1 MPALIQALLG
11 LVGPLLFFGVIAIWF
26 FTAAVKVVQEYE
38 RGVVFR
44 LGRLSGAR
52 GPGLILLIPKIE
64 RMVKVDL
71 RVITLDVPAQEA
83 ITRDNVTVKVNA
95 VAYFQVVE
103 PTRAVV
109 SVVDYRRATS
119 LMCQTTLRS
128 ILGQSDLDTLLANR
142 DEINSQLQKLIDEQT
157 EAWGIKVTAVE
168 VRDVELPES
177 MQRAMA
183 RQAEAEREKR
193 AKLIHAS
200 GELAAAERLAGAAHI
215 ISSQEGG
222 LQLRYLQTL
231 GQIANDRS
239 ATILFP
245 LPIDITRG
253 LLQEVG
259 SNGTTSDP
267 PPARPVPVIE
277 RPTAVADAPTIV
289 VERPTPRPF
298 PAPEFDRPN

>member
-1 MPALIQALLG
+1 MSPALIQALLG
-11 LVGPLLFFGVIAIWF
+11 LVGPIRIFPVIAIWF

-44 LGRLSGAR
+44 LGRLVGAR

-64 RMVKVDL
+64 RMVRVDL

-95 VAYFQVVE
+95 VAYFRVVE
-103 PTRAVV
+103 PTRAIV

-128 ILGQSDLDTLLANR
+128 ILGQSDLDTLLSSR
-142 DEINSQLQKLIDEQT
+142 DEINAQLQRLIDEQT
-157 EAWGIKVTAVE
+157 EAWGIKVTSVE

-200 GELAAAERLAGAAHI
+200 GELAAAERLAAAAQI
-215 ISSQEGG
+215 ISSEEGG

-231 GQIANDRS
+231 GQIANDRQ
-239 ATILFP
+239 ATIYFP
-245 LPIDITRG
+245 LPIDVTRG
-253 LLQEVG
+253 LVTGVG
-259 SNGTTSDP
+259 GANGNGNA
-267 PPARPVPVIE
+267 PPAPRP
-277 RPTAVADAPTIV
+277 APAPS

-298 PAPEFDRPN
+298 PAPDFDQQG

>member
-1 MPALIQALLG
+1 MPATIQTVLG
-11 LVGPLLFFGVIAIWF
+11 LIGPIIFFAVIAIWF
-26 FTAAVKVVQEYE
+26 LSAAVKIVQEYE

-44 LGRLSGAR
+44 LGRLAGAR

-71 RVITLDVPAQEA
+71 RVVTLDVPAQEA

-95 VAYFQVVE
+95 VAYFRVVE
-103 PTRAVV
+103 PNRAIV

-128 ILGQSDLDTLLANR
+128 ILGQSDLDTLLSSR
-142 DEINSQLQKLIDEQT
+142 DEINAQLQQLIDEQT
-157 EAWGIKVTAVE
+157 EAWGIKVTSVE

-193 AKLIHAS
+193 AKLIHAE
-200 GELAAAERLAGAAHI
+200 GELAAAERLAAAAEI
-215 ISSQEGG
+215 ISSEEAG

-231 GQIANDRS
+231 TQIANDRQ
-239 ATILFP
+239 ATIVFP
-245 LPIDITRG
+245 LPVDIMRG
-253 LLQEVG
+253 LIPGVDD
-259 SNGTTSDP
+259 NGRRNGGGAPAPAAPPVTT
-267 PPARPVPVIE
+267 
-277 RPTAVADAPTIV
+277 
-289 VERPTPRPF
+289 ERPTPRPF
-298 PAPEFDRPN
+298 TAPDFGERS

>member
-1 MPALIQALLG
+1 MPALIQAVLG
-11 LVGPLLFFGVIAIWF
+11 LVGPLIFFAIIAIWF

-44 LGRLSGAR
+44 LGRLVGAR

-95 VAYFQVVE
+95 VVYFRVVE
-103 PTRAVV
+103 PSLAIV

-119 LMCQTTLRS
+119 LMCQTSLRS
-128 ILGQSDLDTLLANR
+128 ILGQSDLDTLLSSR
-142 DEINSQLQKLIDEQT
+142 DEINAELQRLIDQQT
-157 EAWGIKVTAVE
+157 EAWGIKVTSVE
-168 VRDVELPES
+168 VRDVELPET

-200 GELAAAERLAGAAHI
+200 GELAAAERLAGAAEI
-215 ISSQEGG
+215 MSGEEGG

-231 GQIANDRS
+231 TQIANDRR

-245 LPIDITRG
+245 LPVDITRG
-253 LLQEVG
+253 LIPEVAHG
-259 SNGTTSDP
+259 SDSRNGGG
-267 PPARPVPVIE
+267 PA
-277 RPTAVADAPTIV
+277 APASAGSYHPD
-289 VERPTPRPF
+289 RPTPRP
-298 PAPEFDRPN
+298 A

>member
-1 MPALIQALLG
+1 MSTALIQAALG
-11 LVGPLLFFGVIAIWF
+11 LIAPIIFFAVIAIWF
-26 FTAAVKVVQEYE
+26 FSAAVKIVQEYE

-44 LGRLSGAR
+44 LGRLAGAR

-95 VAYFQVVE
+95 VAYFRVVE

-128 ILGQSDLDTLLANR
+128 ILGQSDLDTLLSSR
-142 DEINSQLQKLIDEQT
+142 EEINSQLQQLIDEQT

-193 AKLIHAS
+193 AKLIHAE
-200 GELAAAERLAGAAHI
+200 GELAAAERLAAAAEI
-215 ISSQEGG
+215 ISAEEGG

-231 GQIANDRS
+231 GQIANDRR
-239 ATILFP
+239 ATIVFP

-253 LLQEVG
+253 LLTELDG
-259 SNGTTSDP
+259 NGANGDRPASAAPVPNREPAHGAPDP
-267 PPARPVPVIE
+267 PPVPGTGLRPARLN
-277 RPTAVADAPTIV
+277 RRAD
-289 VERPTPRPF
+289 
-298 PAPEFDRPN
+298 

>member
-1 MPALIQALLG
+1 MSGLIQAVLG
-11 LVGPLLFFGVIAIWF
+11 LVGPLIFLAVIAIWF
-26 FTAAVKVVQEYE
+26 FTAAVKIVQEYE

-95 VAYFQVVE
+95 VAYFRVVE
-103 PTRAVV
+103 PTLAIV

-128 ILGQSDLDTLLANR
+128 ILGQSDLDTLLSKR
-142 DEINSQLQKLIDEQT
+142 DEINADLQRLIDQQT
-157 EAWGIKVTAVE
+157 EAWGIKVTSVE
-168 VRDVELPES
+168 VRDVELPET

-200 GELAAAERLAGAAHI
+200 GELAAAERLAGAAEI
-215 ISSQEGG
+215 MSAEEGG

-231 GQIANDRS
+231 TQIANDGR
-239 ATILFP
+239 ATIFFP

-253 LLQEVG
+253 LITDFEDTS
-259 SNGTTSDP
+259 SNGTAP
-267 PPARPVPVIE
+267 VAPA
-277 RPTAVADAPTIV
+277 APAPYID
-289 VERPTPRPF
+289 RPTPRPASAPDF
-298 PAPEFDRPN
+298 DSRPA

>member
-1 MPALIQALLG
+1 MPALIQTLLG
-11 LVGPLLFFGVIAIWF
+11 LLGPLLFLAVIAIWF
-26 FTAAVKVVQEYE
+26 FTAAVKIVQEYE

-44 LGRLSGAR
+44 LGRLVGAR
-52 GPGLILLIPKIE
+52 GPGLILLIPRIE

-95 VAYFQVVE
+95 VAYFQVIE
-103 PTRAVV
+103 PTRAIV

-128 ILGQSDLDTLLANR
+128 ILGQADLDTLLSSR
-142 DEINSQLQKLIDEQT
+142 DEINAQLQKWIDEQT
-157 EAWGIKVTAVE
+157 ESWGIKVTSVE

-200 GELAAAERLAGAAHI
+200 GEFAAAERLSEAARI
-215 ISSQEGG
+215 ISSEEGG

-231 GQIANDRS
+231 TQIANDRR
-239 ATILFP
+239 ATIVFP

-253 LLQEVG
+253 LIQDEDSHGNG
-259 SNGTTSDP
+259 S
-267 PPARPVPVIE
+267 RPVAP
-277 RPTAVADAPTIV
+277 DAPTRRQPV
-289 VERPTPRPF
+289 PASQQPAPSERPTPRPA
-298 PAPEFDRPN
+298 PAPDFGHRA

>member
-1 MPALIQALLG
+1 MPAMIQTLLG
-11 LVGPLLFFGVIAIWF
+11 FIGPIIFFGVIAIWF
-26 FTAAVKVVQEYE
+26 FTAAVKIVQEYE

-44 LGRLSGAR
+44 LGRLVGAR

-71 RVITLDVPAQEA
+71 RLVTLDVPAQEA

-95 VAYFQVVE
+95 VAYFRVVE
-103 PTRAVV
+103 PTRAIV
-109 SVVDYRRATS
+109 SVEDYRRATS

-128 ILGQSDLDTLLANR
+128 ILGQSDLDTLLSRR
-142 DEINSQLQKLIDEQT
+142 DEINALLQKQIDEQT
-157 EAWGIKVTAVE
+157 EAWGIKVTSVE
-168 VRDVELPES
+168 VRDVELPET

-200 GELAAAERLAGAAHI
+200 GELAAAERLAGAAQI
-215 ISSQEGG
+215 ISSEEGG

-231 GQIANDRS
+231 GQIANDRR
-239 ATILFP
+239 ATIVFP

-253 LLQEVG
+253 LIPRHQQA
-259 SNGTTSDP
+259 DHR
-267 PPARPVPVIE
+267 AR
-277 RPTAVADAPTIV
+277 
-289 VERPTPRPF
+289 
-298 PAPEFDRPN
+298 